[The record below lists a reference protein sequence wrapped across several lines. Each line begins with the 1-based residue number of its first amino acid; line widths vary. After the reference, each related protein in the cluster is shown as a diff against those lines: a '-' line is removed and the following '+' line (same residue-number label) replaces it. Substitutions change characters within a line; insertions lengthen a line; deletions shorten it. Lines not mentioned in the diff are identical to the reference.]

1 METPRWAWTK
11 HHGALEISPR
21 CFRNFTTVPAP
32 LHHGGVFTAPRW
44 SFYGTTVE
52 WHRHR
57 GVFPDF
63 TMVEFFLH
71 HGVFPKKYSGLN
83 SPWWR
88 TFELQMEAFD
98 FGLEAFRPDDE
109 VLSKCCKNL
118 APPQWSCLLTAWS
131 FYIKKTS
138 AFCAR
143 KSFEKN
149 DSYLTTLGAGPLNFS
164 GKSCS
169 ITLKDS
175 SMVRLIS
182 STPRATGKIG
192 L

>member
-1 METPRWAWTK
+1 MVEFSR
-11 HHGALEISPR
+11 
-21 CFRNFTTVPAP
+21 
-32 LHHGGVFTAPRW
+32 HHGGVFTAPWW
-44 SFYGTTVE
+44 SGTATVVFSLTSPWLSFFSTTVF
-52 WHRHR
+52 
-57 GVFPDF
+57 FPKSAA
-63 TMVEFFLH
+63 VSNH
-71 HGVFPKKYSGLN
+71 HGGGLLN
-83 SPWWR
+83 FRWR
-88 TFELQMEAFD
+88 LFD